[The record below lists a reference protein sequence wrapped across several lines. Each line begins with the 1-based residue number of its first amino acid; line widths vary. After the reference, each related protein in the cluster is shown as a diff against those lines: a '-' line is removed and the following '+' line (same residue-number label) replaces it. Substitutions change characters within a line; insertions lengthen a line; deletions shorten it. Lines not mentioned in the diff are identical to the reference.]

1 MPKHRSHGSGGGS
14 SNSNN
19 SAAGTVE
26 SAPAPRSSAPVV
38 ANFASHHLTIGCGV
52 AIFHVAS
59 QKVVLCFHSRDRYW
73 FLPKGRKDAG
83 EDLGRAAERE
93 GFEESGYRNRLLP
106 LPIQHRQPRPAAH
119 VPTQTAQNEGNG
131 NSSNVS
137 EAMTAPASPHLNSL
151 LFSTEPVWTQLIP
164 QSIHTQYI
172 LFWYVAETVPPDV
185 EAALLQQQQKQQ
197 QSITSSSAAQ
207 TSRPSPAEQ
216 AGPYLPPP
224 PYPPSLSLCDR
235 VKAEPP
241 GYVPPRHEG
250 TGVDA
255 EEALYESYLVP
266 VDEAMR
272 RLRGSVMAD
281 VVRKGWVGIKERRE
295 WEEKGN

>member
-1 MPKHRSHGSGGGS
+1 MPKHRSHGSGG

-19 SAAGTVE
+19 TAAGTVG

-59 QKVVLCFHSRDRYW
+59 EKVVLCFHSRDRYW

-106 LPIQHRQPRPAAH
+106 LPIQHRQPRPAAN

-131 NSSNVS
+131 NSSN
-137 EAMTAPASPHLNSL
+137 
-151 LFSTEPVWTQLIP
+151 PVWTQLIP
-164 QSIHTQYI
+164 QSVHTQYI
-172 LFWYVAETVPPDV
+172 LFWYVAETIPPD
-185 EAALLQQQQKQQ
+185 
-197 QSITSSSAAQ
+197 

-281 VVRKGWVGIKERRE
+281 VVRKGWVGIKERKE
-295 WEEKGN
+295 WEE

>member
-1 MPKHRSHGSGGGS
+1 MPKHRSHGSGSG
-14 SNSNN
+14 SNSN
-19 SAAGTVE
+19 SVE

-59 QKVVLCFHSRDRYW
+59 EKVVLCFHSRDRYW

-106 LPIQHRQPRPAAH
+106 LPIQHRQPRPAHA
-119 VPTQTAQNEGNG
+119 PTQPTQSDGG
-131 NSSNVS
+131 SDVGSTT
-137 EAMTAPASPHLNSL
+137 TAPSPPHLNSL
-151 LFSTEPVWTQLIP
+151 LFSTEPVWTQLVP
-164 QSIHTQYI
+164 QSAHTQYI

-185 EAALLQQQQKQQ
+185 EAALQQQQQH
-197 QSITSSSAAQ
+197 SITPSTSFPSTQ
-207 TSRPSPAEQ
+207 TPPRPPPLSQ
-216 AGPYLPPP
+216 APYIPPP
-224 PYPPSLSLCDR
+224 PYPPSLSLRDR
-235 VKAEPP
+235 LAAEPP
-241 GYVPPRHEG
+241 DYVPPRHEG

-266 VDEAMR
+266 VDEAVG

-295 WEEKGN
+295 WEEKAE